1 MTRGRMTDRDRKGRY
16 RSYTGHITLTEQDE
30 TGQHRGGSRKSGESQ
45 RGRVR
50 KQSRACFSGDDCM
63 GVGVFRFF
71 SHLIFGRFVQGFSIQ
86 VSNCGGCVTNLHFA
100 LTRPVWCACI
110 LCRWCVLTSRATMAL
125 CSAGLSS
132 SDDTFK
138 EKRALC
144 SCRGQQFSPALWGH
158 VLHVMSAPNGCS

>member
-1 MTRGRMTDRDRKGRY
+1 MTDRDRQGRY

-71 SHLIFGRFVQGFSIQ
+71 SHLIFGPFVQGFSIQ
-86 VSNCGGCVTNLHFA
+86 VSNCGGCVTNLHLA

-110 LCRWCVLTSRATMAL
+110 LCRWCVLTSTLGSVFSGAQLIRWHFQREA
-125 CSAGLSS
+125 CSLFLQGAAVWPRSLGPCTPC
-132 SDDTFK
+132 DVGP
-138 EKRALC
+138 KR
-144 SCRGQQFSPALWGH
+144 
-158 VLHVMSAPNGCS
+158 V